1 MTLRRPASDSDLLL
15 RFSRPRGFT
24 LIELLVVMAIA
35 AMLVAVT
42 PPLISRALPGVEL
55 KGAARQL
62 SAALRFA
69 RNRAVTVRESVA
81 VQVDVEQRRI
91 TVAGRPKPIQLS
103 ERLEVKMLTAESESQ
118 GEQVGGIRFFPDGG
132 STGGRV
138 TFIRN
143 ERETAVDVDWLTGR
157 VRIIEHEEE

>member
-1 MTLRRPASDSDLLL
+1 MHFARR
-15 RFSRPRGFT
+15 RGFT
-24 LIELLVVMAIA
+24 LIELLVVISIA

-69 RNRAVTVRESVA
+69 RNRAVTVRESTT

-91 TVAGRPKPIQLS
+91 TVSGKPKPIQLS
-103 ERLEVKMLTAESESQ
+103 DRLEVKMLTAESESQ
-118 GEQVGGIRFFPDGG
+118 GEKVGGIRFFPDGG

-138 TFIRN
+138 TFTRD
-143 ERETAVDVDWLTGR
+143 ERELAVDVDWLTGR
-157 VRIIEHEEE
+157 VRILDEEE